1 MKQPTS
7 IILSSTY
14 HDPQFRLKSLLVTAL
29 PTIKELFSQVIIFLT
44 PLTNSTAS
52 AFLTNEG
59 FQVIISESMKQV
71 EIYKKSIKIAIDYVE
86 NPQIQRIFYIDFD
99 RLIHWINSYP
109 DELKNIVENNSDV
122 HYLHIARTSRAF
134 ETHPSTQKETEKI
147 INALS
152 SKTLGFKETID
163 VISVCFLFTKEL
175 GERILEFNNPTKT
188 GFYGIW
194 PIIFWKF
201 ATKNRY
207 IEVEGL
213 EWETPDRFQPE
224 ISKVGY
230 DEWLKK
236 FQSPE
241 EWKKRVQF
249 IQDTIEELSL
259 LVDFQFN
266 LRE

>member
-1 MKQPTS
+1 MNQTTS

-14 HDPQFRLKSLLVTAL
+14 HDPEFRLKSLLVTAL
-29 PTIKELFSQVIIFLT
+29 PTIKEMFSQKIVYCT
-44 PLTNSTAS
+44 PSTKNA
-52 AFLTNEG
+52 AYEFLTNEG
-59 FQVIISESMKQV
+59 FQVIISESIKQV
-71 EIYKKSIKIAIDYVE
+71 ENYKKSIKIAMNYVE
-86 NPQIQRIFYIDFD
+86 HPQIQKIFYIDFD

-109 DELKNIVENNSDV
+109 DEFYNIFKINSDV
-122 HYLHIARTSRAF
+122 DYLHIGRTLRAF

-147 INALS
+147 INELS

-163 VISVCFLFTKEL
+163 IISVCFLFTKEL
-175 GERILEFNNPTKT
+175 GERIIEFKNSTTT
-188 GFYGIW
+188 GFYCTW
-194 PIIFWKF
+194 PIIFWKL
-201 ATKNRY
+201 ALKNRY

-236 FQSPE
+236 FQSFE

-249 IQDTIEELSL
+249 VQDAIDELTL
-259 LVDFQFN
+259 LVDFQFD
-266 LRE
+266 LRD